1 MTPRFFSFFIQRFE
15 RSSKPFAGTLT
26 VEQDH
31 LDFFFYVYTVI
42 TYAGHK
48 VIILFKES

>member
-1 MTPRFFSFFIQRFE
+1 MAPHFLSFVFQRFE
-15 RSSKPFAGTLT
+15 RLSKPYYWYFT

-31 LDFFFYVYTVI
+31 LDVFYVYTVI

>member
-1 MTPRFFSFFIQRFE
+1 MAPHFLSFVFQRIE
-15 RSSKPFAGTLT
+15 RLSKPYYWYFT

-31 LDFFFYVYTVI
+31 LDFFYVYTVI